1 MLGDRK
7 NGILKIFT
15 KYQGWGLVQQNLQ
28 QQSFSQNQINTKKL
42 HQSGSL

>member
-15 KYQGWGLVQQNLQ
+15 KYQGWGMVQQNLQ
-28 QQSFSQNQINTKKL
+28 YQFLAAKC
-42 HQSGSL
+42 